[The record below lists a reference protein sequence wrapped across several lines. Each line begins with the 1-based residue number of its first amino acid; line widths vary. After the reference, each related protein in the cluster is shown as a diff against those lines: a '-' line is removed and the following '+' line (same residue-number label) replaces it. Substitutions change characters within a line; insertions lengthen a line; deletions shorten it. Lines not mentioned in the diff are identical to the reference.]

1 MGGSTCSDTCGSERE
16 LVNND
21 NIQERIL
28 EYSDEGKM
36 KKIHCLNTSKITKMN
51 YLLSYYGDIRFQSFN
66 ADLSCW
72 DVSSVTDMRGMFD
85 SASAF
90 NNNLSSWDV
99 SSVTIMEGMFRSA
112 SSFNNNISSWDVSS
126 VTNMWFMFD
135 SASAFNSVI
144 TSWDV
149 SSVTKMTR
157 IFKDA
162 TVFGMRLCNWNLEN
176 LVDMDE
182 LFDGSNCD
190 FRRCLSCTYAPT
202 SSPSFTLLSSSP
214 SSSSSYT
221 PTYRNITLFPTKA
234 SSSSSVPTL
243 SPTTKK
249 RKQKETKGKKQKETK
264 QNKTKQLERKPNKRK
279 GKFDYL
285 GDKYSCKQLNKS
297 KKRYRK
303 RMCMRVKQARN
314 LCPVICKYKI

>member
-1 MGGSTCSDTCGSERE
+1 MGMAE
-16 LVNND
+16 
-21 NIQERIL
+21 
-28 EYSDEGKM
+28 
-36 KKIHCLNTSKITKMN
+36 
-51 YLLSYYGDIRFQSFN
+51 
-66 ADLSCW
+66 
-72 DVSSVTDMRGMFD
+72 MFY
-85 SASAF
+85 F
-90 NNNLSSWDV
+90 
-99 SSVTIMEGMFRSA
+99 A
-112 SSFNNNISSWDVSS
+112 SSFNNDVSS
-126 VTNMWFMFD
+126 L
-135 SASAFNSVI
+135 
-144 TSWDV
+144 DV

-162 TVFGMRLCNWNLEN
+162 TVFGMRLCDWNLEN

-190 FRRCLSCTYAPT
+190 FRRCLSCTYALT

-249 RKQKETKGKKQKETK
+249 RKQ
-264 QNKTKQLERKPNKRK
+264 NKRK

>member
-1 MGGSTCSDTCGSERE
+1 MGAECGMCFEPLIANTSPPTVSRGPTSSPTVTFLPIEGSTCSDTCGAERE

-28 EYSDEGKM
+28 EYYDEGKM
-36 KKIHCLNTSKITKMN
+36 KKIHCLNTSNITKMN
-51 YLLSYYGDIRFQSFN
+51 YLLSSYDNFGGDVRFRFFN
-66 ADLSCW
+66 TDLSCW
-72 DVSSVTDMRGMFD
+72 NVSSVTRMEGMFD
-85 SASAF
+85 SASA
-90 NNNLSSWDV
+90 
-99 SSVTIMEGMFRSA
+99 
-112 SSFNNNISSWDVSS
+112 FNNNISSWDVSS
-126 VTNMWFMFD
+126 VTNMWGMFRYV
-135 SASAFNSVI
+135 S
-144 TSWDV
+144 SWDV
-149 SSVTKMTR
+149 SSVTSMSR

-190 FRRCLSCTYAPT
+190 FRRCLICTYAPT
-202 SSPSFTLLSSSP
+202 SSPSFTLLSLSP

-249 RKQKETKGKKQKETK
+249 RKQKETKGKKTK
-264 QNKTKQLERKPNKRK
+264 GNKTKQNQTTGKKTKQKERE
-279 GKFDYL
+279 
-285 GDKYSCKQLNKS
+285 
-297 KKRYRK
+297 
-303 RMCMRVKQARN
+303 
-314 LCPVICKYKI
+314 I